1 MEMIVVGWLRNGGNY
16 VVTNNVILY
25 LTFVL
30 LCVIDVFMASR
41 RGPVHVVRNVRE
53 YKGKVYETY
62 LLRRS
67 VRVGKKVIKET
78 VANLSRLPLELIDII
93 RRYLAGETFVGAN
106 DFFQTERSLP
116 HGHVAAVLGTLRGLL
131 IDRMLGARLS
141 RQRTLAVAM
150 IVARI
155 ISPSSKLATARG
167 IGPETLSTSLG
178 AALGLESVD
187 VDELYR
193 VMDWLAGRQDKI
205 EALLAERHLSDG
217 SLVLYDVTSSY
228 FEGRTCPLAKFGH
241 NRDGKKG
248 KLQIVIGLLCNAE
261 GCPVSVTVFEGNTGD
276 PKTLAPQIRK
286 LRERFGLKR
295 ITLVGD
301 RGMLTEARLRED
313 IRPAEGM
320 DWITALRA
328 SAVRE
333 LVNSGCLQLSLFD
346 QTDMAEIVSPD
357 YPGERLIVCKNPLLA
372 AERARVRQ
380 DLLAATEKELSRI
393 AQATARQSRPLRGEA
408 KIALRVGK
416 VLNRFKIA
424 KYFAVDITDESFTF
438 RRNEERIGQDAVTD
452 GFYVIRTSAA
462 QDSLSSL
469 ETVRM
474 YKGLSQVERAFRSL
488 KSVDLKVRPIR
499 HHLEKRV
506 RAHVFLCMLAYYVEW
521 HMRRALAPILFD
533 DDHKRQSEAPCAS
546 AVAPAQRSAQAR
558 KKAAQGRTE
567 DGLPV
572 HSFQTLLQDLA
583 TVTRNTIRLKT
594 SEATFTDFA
603 MPTPLQQKAFDLLG
617 VSHTM

>member
-1 MEMIVVGWLRNGGNY
+1 MRNGSHC
-16 VVTNNVILY
+16 VVTNSVIFC

-30 LCVIDVFMASR
+30 FYVISVFMASR

-67 VRVGKKVIKET
+67 VRMGKKVVKET
-78 VANLSRLPLELIDII
+78 VANLSHLPVELIDII
-93 RRYLAGETFVGAN
+93 RRYLAGETFVGVN
-106 DFFQTERSLP
+106 DVFQTERSLP
-116 HGHVAAVLGTLRGLL
+116 HGHVVAVLGTLRGLL
-131 IDRMLGARLS
+131 IDRMLGVRPS
-141 RQRTLAVAM
+141 RQKTLAVAM

-178 AALGLESVD
+178 ATLGLEFVD

-193 VMDWLAGRQDKI
+193 AMDWLVGRQDKI
-205 EALLAERHLSDG
+205 EALLAERHLCDG

-228 FEGRTCPLAKFGH
+228 FEGRKCPLAKLGH

-248 KLQIVIGLLCNAE
+248 KLQIVIGLLCNVE
-261 GCPVSVTVFEGNTGD
+261 GCPVSITVFEGNTGD
-276 PKTLAPQIRK
+276 PKTLALQIRK

-301 RGMLTEARLRED
+301 RGMLTEARLREN
-313 IRPAEGM
+313 IRPEEGL

-328 SAVRE
+328 PAIRE

-346 QTDMAEIVSPD
+346 RTDMAEIVSPD

-372 AERARVRQ
+372 AERVRKRE

-393 AQATARQSRPLRGEA
+393 TKATGRQTRPLRGED
-408 KIALRVGK
+408 KIGLRVGK
-416 VLNRFKIA
+416 VLNQFKVA
-424 KYFAVDITDESFTF
+424 KYFGVKITDHSFTF
-438 RRNEERIGQDAVTD
+438 WRNEERIGQDAVID
-452 GFYVIRTSAA
+452 GFYVIRTSVPHDA
-462 QDSLSSL
+462 LSSQ

-474 YKGLSQVERAFRSL
+474 YKGLSQVERLFRSL

-499 HHLEKRV
+499 HRLEKRV

-521 HMRRALAPILFD
+521 HMRRALAPLLFD
-533 DDHKRQSEAPCAS
+533 DDHQTQSAALRPS
-546 AVAPAQRSAQAR
+546 ALAPAQRSAQAR

-572 HSFQTLLQDLA
+572 HSFQTLLEDLA
-583 TVTRNTIRLKT
+583 TLTRNTVSLKT
-594 SEATFTDFA
+594 SEASFTDFTT
-603 MPTPLQQKAFDLLG
+603 PTPLQKKAFDLLG
-617 VSHTM
+617 VSHKM

>member
-1 MEMIVVGWLRNGGNY
+1 L
-16 VVTNNVILY
+16 
-25 LTFVL
+25 
-30 LCVIDVFMASR
+30 
-41 RGPVHVVRNVRE
+41 
-53 YKGKVYETY
+53 
-62 LLRRS
+62 
-67 VRVGKKVIKET
+67 RVGKKVVKET
-78 VANLSRLPLELIDII
+78 VANLSHLPVELIDII
-93 RRYLAGETFVGAN
+93 RRYLAGETLVGAR
-106 DFFQTERSLP
+106 DFFQVERSLP
-116 HGHVAAVLGTLRGLL
+116 HGHVAAVLGTVRGLQ
-131 IDRMLGARLS
+131 IDKMLGARPS
-141 RQRTLAVAM
+141 RQKTLSVAM

-178 AALGLESVD
+178 ATLGLQFVD

-193 VMDWLAGRQDKI
+193 AMDWLVGRQDKI
-205 EALLAERHLSDG
+205 EALLAERHLCDG

-228 FEGRTCPLAKFGH
+228 FEGRKCPLAKLGH

-261 GCPVSVTVFEGNTGD
+261 GCPVSVTVFEGNRGD

-301 RGMLTEARLRED
+301 RGMLTEARLRKD
-313 IRPAEGM
+313 IRPEEGL

-328 SAVRE
+328 PAIRD
-333 LVNSGCLQLSLFD
+333 LVNSGSLQLSVFD
-346 QTDMAEIVSPD
+346 RTDMAEIVSPD

-372 AERARVRQ
+372 AERARKRE

-393 AQATARQSRPLRGEA
+393 TQAAERQIRPLRGED
-408 KIALRVGK
+408 KIGLRVGK
-416 VLNRFKIA
+416 VLNRFKVA
-424 KYFAVDITDESFTF
+424 KYFGVELTDHSFTF
-438 RRNEERIGQDAVTD
+438 WRNEERIGQDAVID
-452 GFYVIRTSAA
+452 GFYVIRTSAPKEG
-462 QDSLSSL
+462 LSSQ

-533 DDHKRQSEAPCAS
+533 DDHKTGSAALRLS

-558 KKAAQGRTE
+558 EKAAQGRTE
-567 DGLPV
+567 DGFPV

-583 TVTRNTIRLKT
+583 TLTRNTVRLKT
-594 SEATFTDFA
+594 SKATFTDFTT
-603 MPTPLQQKAFDLLG
+603 PTPLQQRAFDLLG
-617 VSHTM
+617 VTHKM

>member
-1 MEMIVVGWLRNGGNY
+1 
-16 VVTNNVILY
+16 
-25 LTFVL
+25 
-30 LCVIDVFMASR
+30 MASR

-53 YKGKVYETY
+53 YKGKIYETY

-67 VRVGKKVIKET
+67 LRVGKKVVKET
-78 VANLSRLPLELIDII
+78 VANLSHLPVELIDII
-93 RRYLAGETFVGAN
+93 RRYLAGETLVGAR
-106 DFFQTERSLP
+106 DFFQVERSLP
-116 HGHVAAVLGTLRGLL
+116 HGHVAAVLGTLRGLQ
-131 IDRMLGARLS
+131 IDKMLGARPS
-141 RQRTLAVAM
+141 RQKTLSVAM

-178 AALGLESVD
+178 ATLGLQFID

-193 VMDWLAGRQDKI
+193 AMDRLVGRQDKI
-205 EALLAERHLSDG
+205 ESSLAERHFSNG

-228 FEGRTCPLAKFGH
+228 FEGRKCPLAKLGH

-248 KLQIVIGLLCNAE
+248 KLQIVIGMLCNAE

-276 PKTLAPQIRK
+276 PKTLAPRIRK

-301 RGMLTEARLRED
+301 RGMLTEARLREN
-313 IRPAEGM
+313 IRPEEGP

-328 SAVRE
+328 PAIRE
-333 LVNSGCLQLSLFD
+333 LVNSGCLQPSVFD
-346 QTDMAEIVSPD
+346 RTDMAEIASPD

-380 DLLAATEKELSRI
+380 DLLLATEKELSRI
-393 AQATARQSRPLRGEA
+393 AEATERQIRPLRGED
-408 KIALRVGK
+408 KIGLRVGK
-416 VLNRFKIA
+416 VLNRFKVA
-424 KYFAVDITDESFTF
+424 KYFGVEITDHSFRF
-438 RRNEERIGQDAVTD
+438 WRDEERIGQDGAID

-462 QDSLSSL
+462 EDGFSSR

-474 YKGLSQVERAFRSL
+474 YKGLSQVKRVFRSL

-533 DDHKRQSEAPCAS
+533 DDHKTESEALRSS

-558 KKAAQGRTE
+558 RKAAHGRTE

-572 HSFQTLLQDLA
+572 HSFQTLLEDLA
-583 TVTRNTIRLKT
+583 TVTRNTVRVKT
-594 SEATFTDFA
+594 SEAVFTDFA
-603 MPTPLQQKAFDLLG
+603 IPTPLQQKAFDLLG

>member
-1 MEMIVVGWLRNGGNY
+1 
-16 VVTNNVILY
+16 
-25 LTFVL
+25 
-30 LCVIDVFMASR
+30 MASR

-67 VRVGKKVIKET
+67 MRVGKKVVKET
-78 VANLSRLPLELIDII
+78 VANLSHLPLELIDMI
-93 RRYLAGETFVGAN
+93 RRYLAGETFVGAT
-106 DFFQTERSLP
+106 DVFQTERSLP

-131 IDRMLGARLS
+131 IDKMLGTRPS
-141 RQRTLAVAM
+141 RQKTLAVAM

-178 AALGLESVD
+178 ATLGLESVD
-187 VDELYR
+187 VEELYR
-193 VMDWLAGRQDKI
+193 AMDWLVGRQDKI
-205 EALLAERHLSDG
+205 ETLLADRHLSYG

-228 FEGRTCPLAKFGH
+228 FEGRKCPLAKLGH

-286 LRERFGLKR
+286 LRDQFGLKR

-313 IRPAEGM
+313 IRPEEGL

-328 SAVRE
+328 PAIRE
-333 LVNSGCLQLSLFD
+333 LVNSGYLQLSLFD
-346 QTDMAEIVSPD
+346 HTDMAEIVSPD

-380 DLLAATEKELSRI
+380 DLLEATEKELSRI
-393 AQATARQSRPLRGEA
+393 AQATARQMRPLRREA
-408 KIALRVGK
+408 TIGVRVGK
-416 VLNRFKIA
+416 VLNRFKVA
-424 KYFAVDITDESFTF
+424 KYFETDISDQSFTF
-438 RRNEERIGQDAVTD
+438 RRNEESIGQDAAID

-462 QDSLSSL
+462 EDSLSSL

-474 YKGLSQVERAFRSL
+474 YKGLSQVERVFRSL

-533 DDHKRQSEAPCAS
+533 DDHKTDSEALRVS
-546 AVAPAQRSAQAR
+546 AVAPAQRSAQTI
-558 KKAAQGRTE
+558 KKVAQGRTV

-583 TVTRNTIRLKT
+583 TVTRNTVSLKT
-594 SEATFTDFA
+594 SGASFTDFA
-603 MPTPLQQKAFDLLG
+603 IPTPLQQKAFDLLG
-617 VSHTM
+617 VSHKM

>member
-1 MEMIVVGWLRNGGNY
+1 
-16 VVTNNVILY
+16 
-25 LTFVL
+25 
-30 LCVIDVFMASR
+30 MASR

-67 VRVGKKVIKET
+67 VRVGKKVVKET
-78 VANLSRLPLELIDII
+78 VANLSHLPVELIDLI
-93 RRYLAGETFVGAN
+93 RRYLAGETLVGVK
-106 DFFQTERSLP
+106 DVFQTERSLP
-116 HGHVAAVLGTLRGLL
+116 HGHVAAVLGTVRGLL
-131 IDRMLGARLS
+131 IDKMLGARPS
-141 RQRTLAVAM
+141 RQKTLAIAM

-178 AALGLESVD
+178 ATLGLESVD

-193 VMDWLAGRQDKI
+193 AMDWLVGRQDKI

-228 FEGRTCPLAKFGH
+228 FEGRKCPLAKLGH
-241 NRDGKKG
+241 SRDGKKG
-248 KLQIVIGLLCNAE
+248 KLQIVIGLLCNVD
-261 GCPVSVTVFEGNTGD
+261 GCPVSVTVFEGNTSD

-313 IRPAEGM
+313 IRPEEGL

-328 SAVRE
+328 PAIRE

-372 AERARVRQ
+372 AERARKRQ
-380 DLLAATEKELSRI
+380 DLLTATEKELSRI
-393 AQATARQSRPLRGEA
+393 TQATARQIRPLRGED
-408 KIALRVGK
+408 KIGLRVGK
-416 VLNRFKIA
+416 VLDRFKVA
-424 KYFAVDITDESFTF
+424 KYFAVEITDQSFRF
-438 RRNEERIGQDAVTD
+438 WHNEERIGQDAAID

-462 QDSLSSL
+462 KDSLSSQ

-474 YKGLSQVERAFRSL
+474 YKGLSQVERVFRSL

-533 DDHKRQSEAPCAS
+533 DDHKTESEALRVS

-558 KKAAQGRTE
+558 KKAQQGRTE

-572 HSFQTLLQDLA
+572 HSFQTLLEDLA
-583 TVTRNTIRLKT
+583 TVTRNTVRLKT
-594 SEATFTDFA
+594 SESTFTDFA
-603 MPTPLQQKAFDLLG
+603 IPTPLQQKAFDLLG